1 MIPNNLLRTAD
12 EPFISSGTA
21 PAPFSDGTI
30 ELWPLGLKTLGA
42 CIREILPGAR
52 TGPLHAHMFEEEV
65 FCVLEGAVTVRELEP
80 GADGYREF
88 TLRAGELAVY
98 PAGTG
103 LAHCSF
109 NRSDEPAVVLGLSDS
124 QLGEVC
130 LYPDSGKTLL
140 RSLGQVGVHGEER
153 LAAMETAR
161 AAARDR
167 AVRHVADEDRPPHV
181 VSPSALPER
190 DCGTLFGRQLSRSVG
205 AQRVFVNLDRL
216 PAGGRTS
223 PAHWHSV
230 DEELVLVLSGSPT
243 LRQLRGEL
251 GDGSP
256 DFVGAAVERCVLQ
269 ARDVVHFGP
278 QHPLAHQ
285 VLNESDEDALLL
297 VIGTDD
303 PQDLTVFPERDRVYV
318 KALAASA
325 PFHPT
330 RYWDGEG

>member
-1 MIPNNLLRTAD
+1 MNPTNLLRTAD
-12 EPFISSGTA
+12 EPFISSGTV
-21 PAPFSDGTI
+21 PSPFSDGTI
-30 ELWPLGLKTLGA
+30 ELWPLGLKALGA
-42 CIREILPGAR
+42 CIREIPPGAR

-65 FCVLEGAVTVRELEP
+65 FYVLEGTVTVRELEQ
-80 GADGYREF
+80 GADDYREYA
-88 TLRAGELAVY
+88 LRAGELAVY

-109 NRSDEPAVVLGLSDS
+109 NRSAEPVLLLGLSDN

-130 LYPDSGKTLL
+130 VYPDSGKTLL
-140 RSLGQVGVHGEER
+140 RALGQVGVHGKGG
-153 LAAMETAR
+153 LDAMETAR
-161 AAARDR
+161 AAAQDR
-167 AVRHVADEDRPPHV
+167 GVRHLRDEDRPSHV
-181 VSPSALPER
+181 VSPSTLSER
-190 DCGTLFGRQLSRSVG
+190 DCGSLFGRQLSRSAG
-205 AQRVFVNLDRL
+205 ARRVFVNLDRL
-216 PAGGRTS
+216 PPRGCTS

-243 LRQLRGEL
+243 LRQLRGKP
-251 GDGSP
+251 GDGAP
-256 DFVGAAVERCVLQ
+256 DFAGLTAERCVLQ

-318 KALAASA
+318 KALASSA
-325 PFHPT
+325 PF
-330 RYWDGEG
+330 RRANYWDGEG